1 MEQISRQTDQLRE
14 ELQSLDCR
22 MEGLTSTV
30 KQMILDEQL
39 VGDFNLSLTFIEKK
53 ALFRVYAFVIV
64 HCV

>member
-22 MEGLTSTV
+22 MEGLTATV

-39 VGDFNLSLTFIEKK
+39 VGDFNFSLTFIEKK
-53 ALFRVYAFVIV
+53 G
-64 HCV
+64 